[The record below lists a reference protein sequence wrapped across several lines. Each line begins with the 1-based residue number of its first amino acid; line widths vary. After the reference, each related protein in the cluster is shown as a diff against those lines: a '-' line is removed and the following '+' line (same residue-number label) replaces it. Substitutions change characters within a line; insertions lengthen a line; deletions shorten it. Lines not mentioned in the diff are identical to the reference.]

1 MAILEM
7 ESTLSAR
14 AGVDNLQFE
23 FLVMLHNIDSIRS
36 GMCKQR
42 YLIKFVLLS
51 KIWIYDQVELYDRVV
66 CLDSMYLKS
75 VKLANLNKW
84 LPNKAKQS
92 VGYHELILYFRNQ
105 GVVEISVLI
114 STIL

>member
-1 MAILEM
+1 MSMSSHLYLIFICVMAILEM

-51 KIWIYDQVELYDRVV
+51 KI
-66 CLDSMYLKS
+66 
-75 VKLANLNKW
+75 
-84 LPNKAKQS
+84 
-92 VGYHELILYFRNQ
+92 
-105 GVVEISVLI
+105 
-114 STIL
+114 